1 MYLTF
6 EQAMHLIKPQGAK
19 NSNYHLVRIR
29 QLINAG
35 FLKEVTP
42 DEIFVKHFDDFVSL
56 GNIKTENL
64 VTAESVYKY
73 IHARNELK
81 EELGKI
87 PKQNRH
93 VKAVFADEHFIN
105 FMSIDSACL
114 YFGISRARVMN
125 SINKK
130 KAIKVPAR
138 ENLKE
143 FSNTEL
149 VRFI

>member
-6 EQAMHLIKPQGAK
+6 EQAMQIIKPNGFK
-19 NSNYHLVRIR
+19 NIKYHQVRIR

-35 FLKEVTP
+35 FLKEAKP
-42 DEIFVKHFDDFVSL
+42 DEIFIKHFDDFVSI
-56 GNIKTENL
+56 GNIKTESL

-73 IHARNELK
+73 IHDRNELK
-81 EELGKI
+81 EQLGKI

-93 VKAVFADEHFIN
+93 VKAVFTDETFIN

-114 YFGISRARVMN
+114 YFGISRARIMN
-125 SINKK
+125 SIDKK
-130 KAIKVPAR
+130 KSIKVPAR
-138 ENLKE
+138 DNIKE